1 MFLHVSFTRKGYL
14 GALLE
19 WKKWEAYGEL
29 ILIVHGSTT
38 NEHLE
43 LGRWKLR
50 NWNPSNAAVSYSSVM
65 SSASGTF

>member
-50 NWNPSNAAVSYSSVM
+50 N
-65 SSASGTF
+65 